1 MDWIPTDVL
10 VDWLSSKVGLE
21 ADCEEEKGACQE
33 GDDDES
39 DRRRRLDDA
48 KKPQWT

>member
-10 VDWLSSKVGLE
+10 VDWLSSQLGLE
-21 ADCEEEKGACQE
+21 ADCEEEDEACQE
-33 GDDDES
+33 GEDDES
-39 DRRRRLDDA
+39 DRRRRLDDT